1 MHAGWAVK
9 HPWSIT
15 CTACLAC
22 CLLDT
27 VSSFL
32 YPIFKEIS
40 KFPFSTLL
48 SCLVNYYQQW
58 RWSAG
63 EALRVNAVLICEHLC
78 PYQQPADPIGEFA
91 TKPSNIWQPIS
102 IIPFQFAP
110 PVNEG
115 IFLRKKPHSINS
127 LMAQK
132 QMIDSHEGLC
142 TIGNWEKGWRSIA
155 VTMRAPCVWPVQS
168 KKPGLQVV
176 PYMQLHRHMATCT
189 LEWGTWGTSRY
200 DLKGQFN

>member
-63 EALRVNAVLICEHLC
+63 RYIGMHMHYVCTRCVRT
-78 PYQQPADPIGEFA
+78 YQHPADPIGEFA
-91 TKPSNIWQPIS
+91 TKPSYDPYPSFSFNLHRR
-102 IIPFQFAP
+102 
-110 PVNEG
+110 
-115 IFLRKKPHSINS
+115 LRKFFFKKKPTGINS
-127 LMAQK
+127 DRMAQK
-132 QMIDSHEGLC
+132 EMTPGRGF
-142 TIGNWEKGWRSIA
+142 TRWELGKGWRSIA
-155 VTMRAPCVWPVQS
+155 VTMRAQCVWPVQS

-189 LEWGTWGTSRY
+189 LE
-200 DLKGQFN
+200 